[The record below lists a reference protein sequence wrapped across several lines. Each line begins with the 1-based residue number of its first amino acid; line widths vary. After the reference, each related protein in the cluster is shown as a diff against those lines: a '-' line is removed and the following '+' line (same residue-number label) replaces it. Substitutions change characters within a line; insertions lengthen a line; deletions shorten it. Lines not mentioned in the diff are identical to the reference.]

1 MIKEDISEIKHTFEC
16 NFKLSNINYIHKKY
30 IDERYVVK
38 KSLNKNI
45 NFVVSHREQVFSK
58 FKSEINTLEPPRSL
72 EKGLYLHSLEDLEN
86 NNTEVYMLLKDY
98 ENIHNFIIPSGNYLC
113 LSYKENER
121 DKAIF
126 KLKSYIEE
134 NNIKVKG
141 PILNLVLTTLPK
153 EEFQFQ
159 ILI

>member
-1 MIKEDISEIKHTFEC
+1 
-16 NFKLSNINYIHKKY
+16 
-30 IDERYVVK
+30 
-38 KSLNKNI
+38 
-45 NFVVSHREQVFSK
+45 
-58 FKSEINTLEPPRSL
+58 
-72 EKGLYLHSLEDLEN
+72 
-86 NNTEVYMLLKDY
+86 MLLKDY
-98 ENIHNFIIPSGNYLC
+98 ENTHNFIIPSGNYLC

-134 NNIKVKG
+134 NHIKVKG

>member
-1 MIKEDISEIKHTFEC
+1 M
-16 NFKLSNINYIHKKY
+16 KLNIINYIHKKY

-98 ENIHNFIIPSGNYLC
+98 ENLHNFIIPSGNYLC

-121 DKAIF
+121 NKAIF

-134 NNIKVKG
+134 NHIKVKG

>member
-1 MIKEDISEIKHTFEC
+1 
-16 NFKLSNINYIHKKY
+16 
-30 IDERYVVK
+30 
-38 KSLNKNI
+38 
-45 NFVVSHREQVFSK
+45 
-58 FKSEINTLEPPRSL
+58 
-72 EKGLYLHSLEDLEN
+72 
-86 NNTEVYMLLKDY
+86 
-98 ENIHNFIIPSGNYLC
+98 
-113 LSYKENER
+113 R

-141 PILNLVLTTLPK
+141 SILNLVLTTLPK

>member
-1 MIKEDISEIKHTFEC
+1 
-16 NFKLSNINYIHKKY
+16 
-30 IDERYVVK
+30 
-38 KSLNKNI
+38 
-45 NFVVSHREQVFSK
+45 
-58 FKSEINTLEPPRSL
+58 
-72 EKGLYLHSLEDLEN
+72 
-86 NNTEVYMLLKDY
+86 MLLKDY

-134 NNIKVKG
+134 NHIKVKG